1 MAGNSSPIFS
11 RVGDIQGGVLIV
23 NSSTNSAI
31 ADFAG
36 TGTFV
41 VPIFTADLTNGGFI
55 QRIRFKAKA
64 DGANVATV
72 ARIWINEGTLNLLS
86 PLAAPTTL
94 TGTPSASG
102 GFLSTGT
109 FYGKVQAIDQ
119 WGGLGPISAESAAV
133 NVTSPTGVGSI
144 SWSWNTVIGAVSY
157 RLYTGPVS
165 NGEYV
170 YFASTV
176 STFTQ
181 TLPIISSQLA
191 NPGDYVVNN
200 MFYGEVS
207 LPATAIAQ
215 TAATAEVDYPMNL
228 ALPPGY
234 RVLVGFGN
242 QVATGWYV
250 TGIGGKY

>member
-1 MAGNSSPIFS
+1 MPGNSSPIFS

-41 VPIFTADLTNGGFI
+41 TPVFSADLTNGGFI
-55 QRIRFKAKA
+55 QRIRFKARA

-72 ARIWINEGTLNLLS
+72 ARIWINEGLLNLLS
-86 PLAAPTTL
+86 PLIAPAAI
-94 TGTPSASG
+94 TGTPSATG
-102 GFLSTGT
+102 GTLTTGT
-109 FYGKVQAIDQ
+109 FYAKVQAIDQ
-119 WGGLGPISAESAAV
+119 WGGLGPISAESSAV
-133 NVTSPTGVGSI
+133 NVLAPAGTGSI
-144 SWSWNTVIGAVSY
+144 SWNWTHVNGAVSY

-181 TLPIISSQLA
+181 TVPIIASQLA
-191 NPGDYVVNN
+191 HPGNYVVNN

-207 LPATAIAQ
+207 LPATALSQ
-215 TAATAEVDYPMNL
+215 TAATAEIEYPMNL

-234 RVLVGFGN
+234 RVLVGLGN
-242 QVATGWYV
+242 AVVAGWYV
-250 TGIGGKY
+250 MGIGGKY

>member
-41 VPIFTADLTNGGFI
+41 VPVFTADLTNGGFI
-55 QRIRFKAKA
+55 QRIRFKARA

-72 ARIWINEGTLNLLS
+72 ARIWINEGQLNQVS
-86 PLAAPTTL
+86 PLTSSTTI
-94 TGTPSASG
+94 TGTPSATG
-102 GFLSTGT
+102 GTLTTGT
-109 FYGKVQAIDQ
+109 FYAKVQAVDQ
-119 WGGLGPISAESAAV
+119 WGGLTALSLESAAV
-133 NVTSPTGVGSI
+133 NVVAPAGTGSI
-144 SWSWNTVIGAVSY
+144 SWNWTQVPGAVSY
-157 RLYTGPVS
+157 RLYTGPAS
-165 NGEYV
+165 GGEYV

-176 STFTQ
+176 STYTQ
-181 TLPIISSQLA
+181 TVPIIAGQLA
-191 NPGDYVVNN
+191 NPADYVTNN
-200 MFYGEVS
+200 MFYGELS
-207 LPATAIAQ
+207 LPATAVSQ
-215 TAATAEVDYPMNL
+215 SAATAELDYPMNL

-250 TGIGGKY
+250 MGIGGKY

>member
-55 QRIRFKAKA
+55 QRIRFKARA

-72 ARIWINEGTLNLLS
+72 ARIWINEGTLNLSS
-86 PLAAPTTL
+86 PLTTP
-94 TGTPSASG
+94 GTPSGTPSTSG
-102 GFLSTGT
+102 GTLTTGT
-109 FYGKVQAIDQ
+109 FYAKVQAIDQ
-119 WGGLGPISAESAAV
+119 WGGLGPISAESSAV
-133 NVTSPTGVGSI
+133 NVVGPGIANSI
-144 SWSWNTVIGAVSY
+144 SWTWTPVSGAVSY
-157 RLYTGPVS
+157 RLYTGPAS
-165 NGEYV
+165 GGEYV

-176 STFTQ
+176 SSYTQ
-181 TLPIISSQLA
+181 TLPIIASQLA
-191 NPGDYVVNN
+191 NPADYVYNN
-200 MFYGEVS
+200 MFYGELS
-207 LPATAIAQ
+207 LPATSVSQ
-215 TAATAEVDYPMNL
+215 TAATTELDYPMNL

-234 RVLVGFGN
+234 RVLVGFGG

-250 TGIGGKY
+250 MGIGGKY